1 MRGPSRPVDPR
12 YAPGQPARRGPD
24 RFGMAL
30 IGISSVIALLIVLYV
45 VNNRPGTTTSPPAA
59 NPPPPVNVDPAAA
72 GTQTAVAFATEVA
85 PLPRVSAQEAIEL
98 QKANNATIIDVRPA
112 TQYATQHIK
121 AATNIPYTE
130 AATRTKDFPK
140 SGNVILYC
148 Q

>member
-24 RFGMAL
+24 RFGMML
-30 IGISSVIALLIVLYV
+30 IAISSVAALVVVLLV
-45 VNNRPGTTTSPPAA
+45 ILNRPGTTTTTTGT
-59 NPPPPVNVDPAAA
+59 NPPPPVNVDPSTA

-85 PLPRVSAQEAIEL
+85 PLARISAEEAIEL

-112 TQYATQHIK
+112 NQYATQHIK
-121 AATNIPYTE
+121 GATNIPYTE
-130 AATRTKDFPK
+130 APTRTKDFPR